1 MVTFSWPPGGEEEV
15 PTSCDQ
21 LGAGHINPPVA
32 PRPAAHSTRRL
43 RCHRPQL
50 PGSPVTTCRFI
61 VHSGHSVIAAI
72 VRHGMQSLAST
83 CIVGTLLQ
91 VRRARL
97 GHEVAGGGGCMKA
110 TDDTSDRFISDAS
123 NTAAH
128 VKRDGQV
135 PSRPRNATISCY
147 RSGDSRTSPHNRADI
162 FDRLGAYPATLHH

>member
-1 MVTFSWPPGGEEEV
+1 
-15 PTSCDQ
+15 
-21 LGAGHINPPVA
+21 
-32 PRPAAHSTRRL
+32 
-43 RCHRPQL
+43 
-50 PGSPVTTCRFI
+50 
-61 VHSGHSVIAAI
+61 
-72 VRHGMQSLAST
+72 MQSLAST

-135 PSRPRNATISCY
+135 PEALAALHLSCFL
-147 RSGDSRTSPHNRADI
+147 RV
-162 FDRLGAYPATLHH
+162 